1 MSRPAASDPSAAG
14 RRTGAEPPAAT
25 RVTRPLHRLA
35 AAIPL
40 VMFATLAPAQTPAS
54 PFEPIAWLAGCWRAD
69 GGEPGSIEQWMP
81 PAGGTM
87 LGMART
93 VRGGRTAEFEFMRIV
108 AEDGALVFVAQ
119 PSGRPPTR
127 FPAARVGAAEAVFEQ
142 PGHDFPQRV
151 IYAQDGA
158 DRLRAR
164 IEGQRGGQL
173 RGIDFPM
180 TRTPCD
186 GGPPNPT
193 R

>member
-1 MSRPAASDPSAAG
+1 MTHHSVYARLALSATLG
-14 RRTGAEPPAAT
+14 
-25 RVTRPLHRLA
+25 LA
-35 AAIPL
+35 AAATAQGPPPTPL
-40 VMFATLAPAQTPAS
+40 DAV
-54 PFEPIAWLAGCWRAD
+54 AWLAGCWRAD
-69 GGEPGSIEQWMP
+69 GSEPGSTEHWMA
-81 PAGGTM
+81 PAAGTM

-93 VRGGRTAEFEFMRIV
+93 VRAGRTAAFEFMRIE
-108 AEDGALVFVAQ
+108 AEAPGLVFIAQ

-127 FPAARVGAAEAVFEQ
+127 FAAARVSATEVVFEN

-164 IEGQRGGQL
+164 IEGTRGGQL

-180 TRTPCD
+180 TRAACD
-186 GGPPNPT
+186 GAPLNPT